1 MLRRA
6 FLPPN
11 FSPTSAIMIS
21 RLLRHLAIALS
32 AATLGLSLRA
42 ADAPSKVEPA
52 IIAKA
57 RAYLGKESAL
67 NGVDSLRYVGTMTA
81 TDAATPDKQDRSAIE
96 ISFQK
101 SYQQLI
107 VVTSEKIVDTTGLDN
122 YEAWR
127 RTHEVANPA
136 KWKQANLD
144 RNQIKRLRAETWE
157 NLSFLR
163 GDARSE
169 VRVEDRG
176 AAKVDGIACQKIAF
190 VHDEASPL
198 ARQADCLIGL
208 RAGEEH
214 SVAATKTMIAGLAA
228 SAALVAAW
236 GRDAALAL
244 ALRELPVALASR
256 APPPEPL
263 VEAIADARSAFV
275 LGRGSTF
282 AIAAEAALKLKETCA
297 IHAEAFSS
305 AEVMHG
311 PAEIARPGFLVLA
324 FPPRDA
330 AAEGFGAVL
339 DIFRALGARVVSIE
353 AGANDGFDKLGA
365 AETRHPL
372 LAPIAMIHRFYGLAE
387 AVSRRLGRDPDRPR
401 NLRKVTE
408 TR

>member
-1 MLRRA
+1 
-6 FLPPN
+6 
-11 FSPTSAIMIS
+11 MIS
-21 RLLRHLAIALS
+21 RRLLRLAIALS

-101 SYQQLI
+101 PNQQLI

-176 AAKVDGIACQKIAF
+176 AAKVDGVACQKIAF
-190 VHDEASPL
+190 VHDEAIMFFRFFEVATGRL
-198 ARQADCLIGL
+198 VLTETE
-208 RAGEEH
+208 AGTQIREEGEI
-214 SVAATKTMIAGLAA
+214 VANGIKFPKSMTTVTKTA
-228 SAALVAAW
+228 S
-236 GRDAALAL
+236 G
-244 ALRELPVALASR
+244 P
-256 APPPEPL
+256 
-263 VEAIADARSAFV
+263 
-275 LGRGSTF
+275 GQ
-282 AIAAEAALKLKETCA
+282 KLTIVFDQVVVNETMPNA
-297 IHAEAFSS
+297 MFKTP
-305 AEVMHG
+305 M
-311 PAEIARPGFLVLA
+311 
-324 FPPRDA
+324 
-330 AAEGFGAVL
+330 
-339 DIFRALGARVVSIE
+339 
-353 AGANDGFDKLGA
+353 
-365 AETRHPL
+365 L
-372 LAPIAMIHRFYGLAE
+372 LA
-387 AVSRRLGRDPDRPR
+387 
-401 NLRKVTE
+401 K
-408 TR
+408 